1 MWPCSEPRLAPDNGA
16 CSECQHLA
24 MAKHYALFLLGRV
37 FNLTTHVYFFQV
49 FVYTFY
55 HFRIFVSVDL
65 ENIKINGKK
74 EEELSERLVGYSY
87 RLVTSSAESILEM
100 PLT

>member
-1 MWPCSEPRLAPDNGA
+1 MYTFS
-16 CSECQHLA
+16 
-24 MAKHYALFLLGRV
+24 K
-37 FNLTTHVYFFQV
+37 YFF
-49 FVYTFY
+49 
-55 HFRIFVSVDL
+55 SVDL